1 MCCPHINVTVTR
13 RTFSRRVCFDNF
25 PNKKICKH
33 FSKER
38 IISRNYQCFQLFRV
52 LATMH
57 GCEKSSSLLLHRKS
71 FYEKV
76 FRFQVSRVKK
86 IKNSVVTLL
95 RASAYVFLWFQY
107 FIMQLE
113 DEKYRGIYEKERRQE
128 QILLISVRTLID
140 FFLEIYIPIGR

>member
-1 MCCPHINVTVTR
+1 MVSRKIWVTEKSCNFQTVCCPHGINVTVTR

-38 IISRNYQCFQLFRV
+38 IISRNYQCLQAVRM
-52 LATMH
+52 LATLH
-57 GCEKSSSLLLHRKS
+57 GCEKSSSLLLHKKS
-71 FYEKV
+71 FYDKV

-95 RASAYVFLWFQY
+95 RAMCIRFSMVSVFYNAAW
-107 FIMQLE
+107 
-113 DEKYRGIYEKERRQE
+113 RRE
-128 QILLISVRTLID
+128 V
-140 FFLEIYIPIGR
+140 